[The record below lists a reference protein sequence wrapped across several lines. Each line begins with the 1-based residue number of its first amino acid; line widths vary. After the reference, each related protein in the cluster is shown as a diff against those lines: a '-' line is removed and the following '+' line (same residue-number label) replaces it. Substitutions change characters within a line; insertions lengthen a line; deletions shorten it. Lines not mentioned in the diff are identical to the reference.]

1 MENLNSATAE
11 ATDTIVSVVELTV
24 PARVDR
30 LPIVRGLVEN
40 VLLTDDFG
48 LDTVADLKVG
58 VDESCTELIALA
70 DTEAASLQVVVTT
83 GPQRVQIEVCCA
95 VGDSTVDVTS
105 FGWYVIECV
114 ADDVSVA
121 YAQGARGREARITLT
136 TVRD

>member
-1 MENLNSATAE
+1 MENLNSATAG
-11 ATDTIVSVVELTV
+11 ATDTIVSVVELIV

-30 LPIVRGLVEN
+30 LPIVRALVEN

-70 DTEAASLQVVVTT
+70 DAAAASLTVVVTT
-83 GPQRVQIEVCCA
+83 APQHVRIEVCCE

-114 ADDVSVA
+114 ADDVSVG
-121 YAQGARGREARITLT
+121 YAQGARGRQARITLT
-136 TVRD
+136 TQRD